1 MAKPTTNEHQNVGHT
16 MVGLTY
22 TKWIGGEVTVR
33 RIFVVKKGYL
43 SREEVAGMAFEEKA
57 NGYGSKAVVD
67 SVTLLYGNRVPE
79 GVYMTYSAYKK
90 QLHRG
95 K

>member
-16 MVGLTY
+16 MVGLTH
-22 TKWIGGEVTVR
+22 TKWVGSDVTVR

-43 SREEVAGMAFEEKA
+43 SREEVAGMAFEEKE

-67 SVTLLYGNRVPE
+67 SVTLLYGDRVPE
-79 GVYMTYSAYKK
+79 GVYMTYSGYRHN
-90 QLHRG
+90 LYRG